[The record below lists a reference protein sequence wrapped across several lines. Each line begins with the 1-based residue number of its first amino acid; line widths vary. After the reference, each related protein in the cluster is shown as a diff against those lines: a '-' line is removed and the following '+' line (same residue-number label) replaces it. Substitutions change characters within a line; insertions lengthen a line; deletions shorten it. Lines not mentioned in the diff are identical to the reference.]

1 MFSRSRLHLRKQSRL
16 FCGHCN
22 EYLSR
27 AAFWKHRKAYYDVQN
42 ERWVTRDISKPNEQS
57 TKRARYQS
65 SDSDKETTTGTVD
78 AEEWP
83 SNSSGDEEI
92 EEAIPKE
99 QNEGMD

>member
-1 MFSRSRLHLRKQSRL
+1 MRKQSRL

-27 AAFWKHRKAYYDVQN
+27 AAFWKHRRAYYDVQN
-42 ERWVTRDISKPNEQS
+42 ERWLTQDIPGSNEQT

-65 SDSDKETTTGTVD
+65 NDSDNKTTNGTGD
-78 AEEWP
+78 AEEWS

-92 EEAIPKE
+92 EEEMVKE